1 MKKLLTLALA
11 SLLTASVALAQT
23 TTLTV
28 GLFEPLNEHLERV
41 MDQFVAE
48 NPGVTL
54 DIRTLG
60 YGDHHDALVTYLA
73 TGSGAPD
80 VVAIEIGYIAR
91 FVAEGGLRDLSA
103 APFDADQYE
112 DQFVEYAW
120 SQGRTADGRQIALP
134 TDIGPGVMY
143 YRRDHLE
150 TVGTTIEE
158 VTASIDAYIDYG
170 RALKQHNVFLIA
182 SAASAADALI
192 RSDVPAGSGIYFDAD
207 GRPLLNSER
216 FLAAA
221 RVAKTIR
228 DEGLDAEIGSWS
240 NEWYEA
246 FRQGTTATELSGAWL
261 GGHLQT
267 WMAPET
273 SGLWG
278 ASEIPDGRLLS
289 WGGSFYGIPNQ
300 TPAEKLDLAW
310 ELVKFLTTRPDV
322 QLAAFASINAFPA
335 MPVTYDDPM
344 FAEPLEFLAGQPA
357 RELFASVAERIPGV
371 LTFPGDMV
379 AQEIWNSALTEVLNE
394 GRDIQSAL
402 DEAQSLVERRIRR

>member
-1 MKKLLTLALA
+1 MKKILALALA
-11 SLLTASVALAQT
+11 SLLTASVALAQ

-41 MDQFVAE
+41 LDQFVAE

-54 DIRTLG
+54 EITTLG

-73 TGSGAPD
+73 TGSGAAD
-80 VVAIEIGYIAR
+80 VVAVEIGYIAR

-103 APFDADQYE
+103 EPFNADQYE
-112 DQFVEYAW
+112 DDFVSYAW

-143 YRRDHLE
+143 YRRDHLD
-150 TVGTTIEE
+150 TVDWTIEN
-158 VTASIDAYIDYG
+158 VTASIENYIEYG
-170 RALKQHNVFLIA
+170 RALQPHGVFLIA

-192 RSDVPAGSGIYFDAD
+192 RSDIPAGSGIYFDGD
-207 GRPLLNSER
+207 GTPLLNSER
-216 FLAAA
+216 FVYAAQ
-221 RVAKTIR
+221 VAKTIR
-228 DEGLDAEIGSWS
+228 DEGLDAQIGSWS

-246 FRQGTTATELSGAWL
+246 FRTGTTATELSGAWL

-289 WGGSFYGIPNQ
+289 WGGSFYGIPTQ
-300 TPAEKLDLAW
+300 TDEAKLDLAW
-310 ELVKFLTTRPDV
+310 ELVKFLTVRPEI
-322 QLAAFASINAFPA
+322 QLQAFATINAFPA
-335 MPVTYDDPM
+335 MPATYGDPM
-344 FAEPLEFLAGQPA
+344 FGEPLEFLAGQPA

-394 GRDIQSAL
+394 GRDIQEAL
-402 DEAQSLVERRIRR
+402 DEAQSLVQRRIR

>member
-1 MKKLLTLALA
+1 MKKLLAIAFATLLI
-11 SLLTASVALAQT
+11 SSPALAQ

-28 GLFEPLNEHLERV
+28 GLFEPLQEHLAAV
-41 MDQFVAE
+41 MDEFIAE
-48 NPGVTL
+48 HPGVTL
-54 DIRTLG
+54 DVRTLG
-60 YGDHHDALVTYLA
+60 YADHHDALVTYLA

-103 APFDADQYE
+103 EPFNADQYE
-112 DQFVEYAW
+112 DLFVEYAW
-120 SQGRTADGRQIALP
+120 SQGRTDDGRQIALP
-134 TDIGPGVMY
+134 TDIGPGVMF
-143 YRRDHLE
+143 YRRDHLD
-150 TVGTTIEE
+150 TVDWTIED
-158 VTASIDAYIDYG
+158 VTASIESYIDYG
-170 RALKQHNVFLIA
+170 RALKEHGVFLIA

-192 RSDVPAGSGIYFDAD
+192 RSDIPAGSGIYFDAD
-207 GRPLLNSER
+207 GNPVLNSER
-216 FLAAA
+216 FVAAA
-221 RVAKTIR
+221 HVAKQIR
-228 DEGLDAEIGSWS
+228 DEDLDAQIGSWS

-261 GGHLQT
+261 GGQLQS

-300 TPAEKLDLAW
+300 TPDEKLDLAW
-310 ELVKFLTTRPDV
+310 ELVKFLTTRPEI
-322 QLAAFASINAFPA
+322 QLAAFESQNAFPA

-344 FAEPLEFLAGQPA
+344 FAEPVEFLGGQPA

-379 AQEIWNSALTEVLNE
+379 AQEIWNSALTEILNE
-394 GRDIQSAL
+394 GRDVQEAL
-402 DEAQSLVERRIRR
+402 DEAQSLVERRVRR

>member
-1 MKKLLTLALA
+1 MKKLLALALA

-23 TTLTV
+23 TLTV
-28 GLFEPLNEHLERV
+28 GLFEPLNEHLDRV
-41 MDQFVAE
+41 MDLFIAE
-48 NPGVTL
+48 HPGVTL
-54 DIRTLG
+54 DVRTLG
-60 YGDHHDALVTYLA
+60 YADHHDALVTYLA

-91 FVAEGGLRDLSA
+91 FVAEGGLRDLSSE
-103 APFDADQYE
+103 PFSADQYE
-112 DQFVEYAW
+112 DLFVQYAW
-120 SQGRTADGRQIALP
+120 AQGRTADGRQIALP

-150 TVGTTIEE
+150 TTGWTIED
-158 VTASIDAYIDYG
+158 VVSSIDNYIQYG
-170 RALKQHNVFLIA
+170 RDLKAIDVYLVA
-182 SAASAADALI
+182 SAASVADALI

-216 FLAAA
+216 FLDAA

-246 FRQGTTATELSGAWL
+246 FRTGTTATELSGAWL

-273 SGLWG
+273 AGLWG
-278 ASEIPDGRLLS
+278 ASVIPDERLLS

-310 ELVKFLTTRPDV
+310 ELVKFLTIRPDI
-322 QLAAFASINAFPA
+322 QLQAFKSINAFPA
-335 MPVTYDDPM
+335 LPSTYDDPM
-344 FAEPLEFLAGQPA
+344 FDEPLEFLANQPA
-357 RELFASVAERIPGV
+357 RQLFANVAENIPGV

-394 GRDIQSAL
+394 GRDIQEAL
-402 DEAQSLVERRIRR
+402 DEAQSLVERRVRR

>member
-1 MKKLLTLALA
+1 MKKLLALALA
-11 SLLTASVALAQT
+11 SLLTVALAQT

-28 GLFEPLNEHLERV
+28 GLFDPLDQHLNRV
-41 MDQFVAE
+41 LDQFVAE
-48 NPGVTL
+48 HPGVTL
-54 DIRTLG
+54 EIRGLG
-60 YGDHHDALVTYLA
+60 YADHHDALVTYLA

-103 APFDADQYE
+103 EPFNADQYE

-120 SQGRTADGRQIALP
+120 AQGRTADGRQIALP
-134 TDIGPGVMY
+134 TDIGPGVMF

-150 TVGTTIEE
+150 TVGWTIED
-158 VTASIDAYIDYG
+158 VTASIENYIEYG
-170 RALKQHNVFLIA
+170 RALKLHDTYLVA
-182 SAASAADALI
+182 AAASVADALI
-192 RSDVPAGSGIYFDAD
+192 RSDIPAGSGIYFD
-207 GRPLLNSER
+207 GEGNPVLNSER

-221 RVAKTIR
+221 RVAKQIR
-228 DEGLDAEIGSWS
+228 DEDLDAQIGSWS

-300 TPAEKLDLAW
+300 TPAEKIDLAW
-310 ELVKFLTTRPDV
+310 ELVKFLTVRPDI
-322 QLAAFASINAFPA
+322 QLAAFESINAFPA

-344 FAEPLEFLAGQPA
+344 FGEPLEFLAGQPA

-394 GRDIQSAL
+394 DRDIQEAL
-402 DEAQSLVERRIRR
+402 DEAQSLVERRVRR